1 MMVVGNG
8 KQFQMVFHNQKE
20 LLLPFLPQI
29 QKIRESSM
37 PLTTEDYFVL
47 LIQVF
52 LGENWMYHG
61 QRNIF
66 HNILGH

>member
-1 MMVVGNG
+1 MVVGNG
-8 KQFQMVFHNQKE
+8 EQFQTVFRNQKDQ
-20 LLLPFLPQI
+20 LLLFLPQT

-52 LGENWMYHG
+52 LGES
-61 QRNIF
+61 
-66 HNILGH
+66 